1 MRLVLNPG
9 FYNPENTLFPNSR
22 REAFGR
28 ANQHLNSLGDLYKA
42 RIDNKY
48 AEEAEG
54 EGGASGYAPISAAR
68 PAQPSSSGGGWG
80 TVASEALKQLPGLV
94 NAFRSPAQGPPQNL
108 PQWSGSAAFRPGTFA
123 NSFNYTPSTSF
134 TAPSF
139 SPSSVNFNPEAFK
152 MPSLI
157 GGG

>member
-1 MRLVLNPG
+1 VVNTNTYREYGVFAKNPQL
-9 FYNPENTLFPNSR
+9 EA
-22 REAFGR
+22 RER
-28 ANQHLNSLGDLYKA
+28 ANQHLNSLGELYNA
-42 RIDNKY
+42 RVANKY
-48 AEEAEG
+48 VEKAEAK
-54 EGGASGYAPISAAR
+54 GGSSGHAPISAPR
-68 PAQPSSSGGGWG
+68 PAQSSSSGGGWG

-108 PQWSGSAAFRPGTFA
+108 SQWSGSAAFQPGTFA

-152 MPSLI
+152 MPSLT